1 MNVRKTGAANL
12 LDSES
17 LALAEDYV
25 YLPDTVRQAREDAVL
40 TIREVPSNG
49 VCAALLFLAKAL
61 DAKAVVEVGTG
72 AGVTGLALFAGMNP
86 AGILTSIDS
95 EADWQL
101 EAKQLAA
108 DAGIAARRFRTIA
121 GVALDV
127 LPKLSDAAYDLV
139 FINGDKLEYVEYV
152 AQASRLLRTG
162 GILVLNDVLWHNLVA
177 NPRNDDDE
185 TMIMREALQS
195 VLDLGDFTPLLIPLG
210 SGLLA
215 AIKDE

>member
-1 MNVRKTGAANL
+1 MNAHRTPAVANL

-17 LALAEDYV
+17 LSLAEDYV
-25 YLPDTVRQAREDAVL
+25 YLPDAVRQAREDALVSL
-40 TIREVPSNG
+40 GEAPSNG
-49 VCAALLFLAKAL
+49 VCAALVFLARML

-101 EAKQLAA
+101 EARQAFTA
-108 DAGIAARRFRTIA
+108 AGIAPRRFRTIA

-127 LPKLSDAAYDLV
+127 LPKLSDGAYDMV
-139 FINGDKLEYVEYV
+139 FVNGDKLEYVEYV
-152 AQASRLLRTG
+152 AQAARLLRSG
-162 GILVLNDVLWHNLVA
+162 GLLVLYDILWRNLVA
-177 NPRNDDDE
+177 NPRNEDDE
-185 TMIMREALQS
+185 TVIMRETLQS
-195 VLDLGDFTPLLIPLG
+195 VQDLGDFTPLLIPLG

-215 AIKDE
+215 AIKD